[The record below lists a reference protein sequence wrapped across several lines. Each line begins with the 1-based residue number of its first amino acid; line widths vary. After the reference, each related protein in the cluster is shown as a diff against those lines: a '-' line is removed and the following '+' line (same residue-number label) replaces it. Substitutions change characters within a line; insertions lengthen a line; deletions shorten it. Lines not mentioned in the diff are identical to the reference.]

1 MHKCLLVFLCTSNKT
16 RSPTEITD
24 LRTADRRRPRL
35 HTHQHRMVRVKRS
48 NRLRNGHMFLC
59 GGGNSVFGKKSG
71 DVLRR
76 RACLLGRPR
85 RFFIGCEVEVTLI
98 WEKPVHQ
105 HLHTRR
111 SAGISAVL
119 PQRRNFEQ
127 HVRPRNGIVVW
138 TLHLCLRSTGE
149 QLRRNDRRPKKRQ
162 CFLHCVPVVSFVVSP

>member
-1 MHKCLLVFLCTSNKT
+1 MHKCFLVFLCTSNKT

-59 GGGNSVFGKKSG
+59 GGGNSVFGKKTG

-98 WEKPVHQ
+98 WEKAGSSASA
-105 HLHTRR
+105 HTSFRR
-111 SAGISAVL
+111 YI
-119 PQRRNFEQ
+119 
-127 HVRPRNGIVVW
+127 
-138 TLHLCLRSTGE
+138 
-149 QLRRNDRRPKKRQ
+149 RRNDRRPKKCQ